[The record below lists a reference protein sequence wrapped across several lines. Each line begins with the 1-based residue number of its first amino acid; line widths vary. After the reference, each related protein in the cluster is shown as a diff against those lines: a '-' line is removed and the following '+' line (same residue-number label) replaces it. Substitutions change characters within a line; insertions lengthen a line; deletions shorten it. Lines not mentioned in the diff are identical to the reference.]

1 MKEILSGSNVRLA
14 SIGELRLNI
23 LPNLIAP
30 VPTAETLRDWFDAA
44 RIPRM
49 KSNPLAKRGG
59 GTTYYSVSAVEKF
72 LRSRTMP
79 GKVNGVSL

>member
-1 MKEILSGSNVRLA
+1 MR
-14 SIGELRLNI
+14 ELRENI

-30 VPTAETLRDWFDAA
+30 VPTVETLRNWFDAA
-44 RIPRM
+44 RIPRL

-59 GTTYYSVSAVEKF
+59 GTTFYSVAAVEKF

-79 GKVNGVSL
+79 GKVHAL